1 MPDATA
7 PQDGTRVN
15 PTEARTPDDEDT
27 RDLMLRLLPMSA
39 SLAGLS
45 IGVITLFRLTDKAQR
60 LSRFADDLLVICATL
75 FLTCTYLIFWA
86 LRSRRLGRVR
96 TIARVVDAV
105 FLVALTAL
113 VGVGF
118 MLVYALF

>member
-1 MPDATA
+1 MSKRCSETA
-7 PQDGTRVN
+7 VA
-15 PTEARTPDDEDT
+15 PTPARTQDEEDE
-27 RDLMLRLLPMSA
+27 RELLLRLLPMSA

-45 IGVITLFRLTDKAQR
+45 VGAITLFRLTDKAVR
-60 LSRFADDLLVICATL
+60 LSTFADDLLAICAAL
-75 FLTCTYLIFWA
+75 FLLSTYLIFWA
-86 LRSRRLGRVR
+86 LRSHALGRTR
-96 TIARVVDAV
+96 WLARLVDGV